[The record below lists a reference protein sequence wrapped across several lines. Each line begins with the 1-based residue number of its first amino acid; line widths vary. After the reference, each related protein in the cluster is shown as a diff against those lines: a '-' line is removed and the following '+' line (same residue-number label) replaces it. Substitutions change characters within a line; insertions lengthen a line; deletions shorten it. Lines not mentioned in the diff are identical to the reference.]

1 MADHSVY
8 ELTDS
13 EPHIAEYRR
22 TTKTINRTMVAFI
35 AVLVVVVAAMTLWA
49 EPLYRF
55 TYAAAVQAADQTAY
69 ARVVLERVHFS
80 APWTRPYDGVLP
92 QTEPPEVP

>member
-1 MADHSVY
+1 MQPV
-8 ELTDS
+8 
-13 EPHIAEYRR
+13 
-22 TTKTINRTMVAFI
+22 VA
-35 AVLVVVVAAMTLWA
+35 LVVVVAAMTLWA

-80 APWTRPYDGVLP
+80 APGTRPYDGVLP